1 MMKIE
6 EARKMDSNITGQDGS
21 DTLFSPN
28 TAVVD
33 IHACLK
39 SIHDEV
45 EKVNPNFK
53 IHFGEEF

>member
-1 MMKIE
+1 M
-6 EARKMDSNITGQDGS
+6 ITGQDGS
-21 DTLFSPN
+21 EVLFSPN